1 MPKTSVRPR
10 PEETGDNEE
19 SPRLNSAVRR
29 LRLRELVASQEFI
42 DSEALCRELRVSES
56 TIRRDLIVLEQEGTL
71 RRVHGGALSFQAR
84 DEQLDFF
91 RLSKISHTEK
101 ERIGAAAAALI
112 KDGQTLMLAAGST
125 VVEVARNLF
134 GRPLQVVTNS
144 IPVAQV
150 FWDCKS
156 VEVTMTGGFV
166 FPRIGV
172 LLGPIC
178 DQMLDSIS
186 ADVLVMGIAGITEE
200 GLSDSNTL
208 IMGTMRKM
216 IERARR
222 VIIVADHTKFGR
234 KSLVHIAPLSQVDCL
249 VTDAAL
255 SPAFQE
261 MLESQGVECILA

>member
-1 MPKTSVRPR
+1 MTKPSM
-10 PEETGDNEE
+10 ETIAPAAATDD
-19 SPRLNSAVRR
+19 SPRLKSAVRR
-29 LRLRELVASQEFI
+29 LRLRELMASQEFV
-42 DSEALCRELRVSES
+42 DSELLSRELRVSES
-56 TIRRDLIVLEQEGTL
+56 TIRRDLIALEREGTL

-84 DEQLDFF
+84 DEQLDFY
-91 RLSKISHTEK
+91 RLSKVSHSEK
-101 ERIGAAAAALI
+101 ERIGAATSELI
-112 KDGQTLMLAAGST
+112 KDGQTLLLAAGST
-125 VVEVARNLF
+125 VVEVARNLA

-234 KSLVHIAPLSQVDCL
+234 KSLVHIAPLSQIDCL

-255 SPAFQE
+255 PAAYEE
-261 MLESQGVECILA
+261 MLNAQGVQCILA